1 MLAPNLFVG
10 DSWLTLVSGREVV
23 QNGIPDHETLTV
35 FASGR
40 EWVDQQWLAQAIF
53 YGAERAAGLQ
63 GVALLHV
70 LVFGLTVGS
79 WMAAARLLGAS
90 ARATFLVSLPC
101 LLVAPWSWQLRAQ
114 ALALP
119 LFVWTLYLAADHV
132 RRPSRRI
139 LFAFPL
145 LLLWGNVHGSVL
157 LGAIVVSL
165 AAVFVG
171 VARRRD
177 RRALAFAAATAVGA
191 WFFALATPYG
201 LDIVGYYHLLLVDP
215 PFGDSIS
222 EWQRTKPSGITAFF
236 YGVAILSTALVVWKR
251 RRLTFF
257 EIVVLAFL
265 LVGAFDAVR
274 GIVWY
279 SLAVGMFVPNALD
292 GVLRKP
298 DRIQYP
304 RFNAAFSGAFV
315 AALVVVLTVIAAK
328 PASWFEGRW
337 PEGMIAAV
345 RSAGPDARVYPS
357 DRHADWLL
365 WRIPEL
371 RGRLAY
377 DVRFE
382 LLTRDGFI
390 DLVKFDSEY
399 KDRWKHIADGF
410 DVIVVDE
417 RSKPSHTA
425 DFLAEPGARAAYR
438 DEHTAVIVRARK

>member
-1 MLAPNLFVG
+1 
-10 DSWLTLVSGREVV
+10 V
-23 QNGIPDHETLTV
+23 QNGIPDRETLTV
-35 FASGR
+35 FAAGR

-53 YGAERAAGLQ
+53 YGVERAAGLQ

-70 LVFGLTVGS
+70 LVFGLTVAS
-79 WMAAARLLGAS
+79 WMTAARLLGAS

-119 LFVWTLYLAADHV
+119 LFVWALWLAADHV

-139 LFAFPL
+139 LLALPIL
-145 LLLWGNVHGSVL
+145 LVWANVHGSVL
-157 LGAIVVSL
+157 LGAIIVSL

-171 VARRRD
+171 VKRRRD
-177 RRALAFAAATAVGA
+177 RRALGLAAATALGA
-191 WFFALATPYG
+191 WLCALATPYG
-201 LDIVGYYHLLLVDP
+201 LDVFGYYHLLLVDP

-236 YGVAILSTALVVWKR
+236 YGVAILSTVLVAWQR
-251 RRLTFF
+251 RRLTLF
-257 EIVVLAFL
+257 EIVVLAML

-274 GIVWY
+274 GIVWF
-279 SLAVGMFVPNALD
+279 SLAVGMLVPNALD

-298 DRIQYP
+298 ERIQYP
-304 RFNAAFSGAFV
+304 RFNAAFAGAFV
-315 AALVVVLTVIAAK
+315 AGLVVTLAVIAAK

-337 PEGMIAAV
+337 PEGMITAV

-371 RGRLAY
+371 RGRIAY

-382 LLTRDGFI
+382 LLTREGFI
-390 DLVKFDSEY
+390 DLVRFDSEH
-399 KDRWKHIADGF
+399 KDGWKHVANGF

-417 RSKPSHTA
+417 RSEPSHTA
-425 DFLAEPGARAAYR
+425 DFLAEPGARATYR
-438 DEHTAVIVRARK
+438 DKDTAVIVRPAAQ

>member
-1 MLAPNLFVG
+1 
-10 DSWLTLVSGREVV
+10 V
-23 QNGIPDHETLTV
+23 QNGIPDSETLTV
-35 FASGR
+35 FAAGR

-53 YGAERAAGLQ
+53 YGVDRAFGLQ

-70 LVFGLTVGS
+70 LVFGLTVAS
-79 WMAAARLLGAS
+79 WMAGARLLGAS

-119 LFVWTLYLAADHV
+119 LFVWALWLAADHV

-139 LFAFPL
+139 LWALPIL
-145 LLLWGNVHGSVL
+145 LVWGNVHGSVL
-157 LGAIVVSL
+157 LGAFIVSF
-165 AAVFVG
+165 AAVVVG
-171 VARRRD
+171 VRRRRD
-177 RRALAFAAATAVGA
+177 RRALLVAAGTALAA
-191 WFFALATPYG
+191 WLCAMATPYG
-201 LDIVGYYHLLLVDP
+201 LDIVGYYHLMILDP

-222 EWQRTKPSGITAFF
+222 EWQRTKPSAITAFF
-236 YGVAILSTALVVWKR
+236 YGVAILSTALIAWQR

-257 EIVVLAFL
+257 EIAVLAML

-274 GIVWY
+274 GIVWF
-279 SLAVGMFVPNALD
+279 SLAVGMFVPLALD

-298 DRIQYP
+298 DRVQYP
-304 RFNAAFSGAFV
+304 RFNAAFAGAFV
-315 AALVVVLTVIAAK
+315 AALVVVLGVIAAK

-371 RGRLAY
+371 RGRIAY

-399 KDRWKHIADGF
+399 KDQWKHIADGF

-417 RSKPSHTA
+417 QSKPSHTA
-425 DFLAEPGARAAYR
+425 DFLAEPGARAAFR
-438 DEHTAVIVRARK
+438 NEKAAVIIRAKS